1 MEEIGCTIKK
11 KDELMHYGVKGMKW
25 GVRRYRTFDGKQYKT
40 VKEKVSSEDVKKMA
54 KSTANHYLGI
64 NRSKNNAYYSKQ
76 FSRNLRK
83 DFNKELVN
91 QLSNKNYH
99 TTNKKLDKQVRRN
112 EVRISG
118 DKKKTIRNQR
128 IDEAIF
134 KNAKLSYEWKEYSK
148 SAKSKEDIE
157 RGKRYSEQILSRND
171 KLRKLKESDI
181 PMSKREIENWRK
193 YGNPVGI

>member
-1 MEEIGCTIKK
+1 M
-11 KDELMHYGVKGMKW
+11 KDELYHYGVKGMKW

-99 TTNKKLDKQVRRN
+99 TTNKKIDKQVRRN

>member
-1 MEEIGCTIKK
+1 
-11 KDELMHYGVKGMKW
+11 MHYGVPGMKW
-25 GVRRYRTFDGKQYKT
+25 GVHRYRSFDGKQYKT
-40 VKEKVSSEDVKKMA
+40 VREKVSSEDAKKMA
-54 KSTANHYLGI
+54 KSTANRYLGV
-64 NRSKNNAYYSKQ
+64 NRFKNNAYSSKE

-99 TTNKKLDKQVRRN
+99 TTNKKLERQVRRN
-112 EVRISG
+112 EVRISD

-128 IDEAIF
+128 IDKAIA
-134 KNAKLSYEWKEYSK
+134 KNAKLSTEWKEYSRT
-148 SAKSKEDIE
+148 AKSKEDIE

-181 PMSKREIENWRK
+181 SMSKREIENWRK
-193 YGNPVGI
+193 YGNPIGM

>member
-1 MEEIGCTIKK
+1 
-11 KDELMHYGVKGMKW
+11 MHYGVKGMKW
-25 GVRRYRTFDGKQYKT
+25 GVRRYRTFDGKQYKN

-157 RGKRYSEQILSRND
+157 RGKRYGEQILSRND

>member
-11 KDELMHYGVKGMKW
+11 KEEIMHYGEKGMKW

-83 DFNKELVN
+83 EGCK
-91 QLSNKNYH
+91 YM
-99 TTNKKLDKQVRRN
+99 
-112 EVRISG
+112 
-118 DKKKTIRNQR
+118 
-128 IDEAIF
+128 
-134 KNAKLSYEWKEYSK
+134 
-148 SAKSKEDIE
+148 SAC
-157 RGKRYSEQILSRND
+157 
-171 KLRKLKESDI
+171 
-181 PMSKREIENWRK
+181 
-193 YGNPVGI
+193 V